1 MMTIR
6 LWHRPLVL
14 LAAAMAA
21 LALASA
27 VGLAVDD
34 RILVGEPIWLKPF
47 KFSLSIAIYSVT
59 LAWMLSLGRTAPR
72 WVWWLGTTIAAAN
85 VIEMVVVVGQVL
97 RGRQSHFNV
106 ATPLDAGLWF
116 AMAASIV
123 TLWLANLGIAARL
136 FRERTGDRAA
146 TWSVRLGLLL
156 ALVGMAFGF
165 LMTSPTPA
173 QLGAMR
179 SGAAVGIV
187 GAHSVGVADDSPGI
201 AITGWSSTGGD
212 LRIPHFVGM
221 HALQAI
227 PLFAWLLI
235 TLSRRF
241 PRLADERTRLRLVLV
256 ATGTYAGVLAIL
268 TWQALRG
275 QSLVHPDGATLTALA
290 LLAVGMVASVVAVAR
305 HHHVPPAP
313 HSSAGMT
320 GRPVKPRCTRVAAD

>member
-1 MMTIR
+1 MTIR

-14 LAAAMAA
+14 LAAAMTA
-21 LALASA
+21 LALVCA

-34 RILVGEPIWLKPF
+34 RVLVGAPIWLKPF
-47 KFSLSIAIYSVT
+47 KFSVSIAIYSVT

-85 VIEMVVVVGQVL
+85 VIEMVVIVGQVL

-106 ATPLDAGLWF
+106 ATPLDADLWY
-116 AMAASIV
+116 AMATSIV
-123 TLWLANLGIAARL
+123 TLWLANLAIAARL

-156 ALVGMAFGF
+156 ALVGMALGF

-173 QLGAMR
+173 QLDTMR
-179 SGAAVGIV
+179 SGATVGIV
-187 GAHSVGVADDSPGI
+187 GAHSVGVADDSPGM

-212 LRIPHFVGM
+212 LRIPHFVGL

-227 PLFAWLLI
+227 PLFAWLLVA
-235 TLSRRF
+235 LSRRF
-241 PRLADERTRLRLVLV
+241 PRLGDERTRLRLVLV

-275 QSLVHPDGATLTALA
+275 QSLVHPDGATLTAVA
-290 LLAVGMVASVVAVAR
+290 LLAVGVAASVVTATGTRTAV
-305 HHHVPPAP
+305 PA
-313 HSSAGMT
+313 
-320 GRPVKPRCTRVAAD
+320 

>member
-1 MMTIR
+1 MAGAARPLSEGMMTIR
-6 LWHRPLVL
+6 LRHRPLVL

-21 LALASA
+21 LALLSA

-59 LAWMLSLGRTAPR
+59 LAWMLSLGGTTPR
-72 WVWWLGTTIAAAN
+72 WVRWLGTTIVAAN
-85 VIEMVVVVGQVL
+85 AVEMVVIVGQVL

-116 AMAASIV
+116 VMAASIV
-123 TLWLANLGIAARL
+123 TLWLANLGIAARS
-136 FRERTGDRAA
+136 FRERTGDRPV

-156 ALVGMAFGF
+156 AVVGMALGF
-165 LMTSPTPA
+165 LMTGPTPA

-179 SGAAVGIV
+179 GGAAVGIV
-187 GAHSVGVADDSPGI
+187 GAHGVGVADGSPGI
-201 AITGWSSTGGD
+201 AVTGWSSTGGD
-212 LRIPHFVGM
+212 LRVPHFVGM
-221 HALQAI
+221 HALQAV
-227 PLFAWLLI
+227 PLVARLLI
-235 TLSRRF
+235 ALSRRF

-290 LLAVGMVASVVAVAR
+290 LLAVGAVASVLVSVLAVAR
-305 HHHVPPAP
+305 RHRVPPE
-313 HSSAGMT
+313 SA
-320 GRPVKPRCTRVAAD
+320 